1 MEGTFAIRVNRNR
14 LQVQACPGLRLAAY
28 ASESATAFEYV
39 SSAIKPMRPLD
50 QGNSYKI
57 QVWAKGS
64 TFRVKNKEGLKY
76 PKSSFTPLLHKQH
89 GKE

>member
-1 MEGTFAIRVNRNR
+1 MEGTIAIRVNRNR

-50 QGNSYKI
+50 QGNSYII
-57 QVWAKGS
+57 QVWARGS
-64 TFRVKNKEGLKY
+64 GLRTNRAFKTRGSRFLQCYINNMAKN
-76 PKSSFTPLLHKQH
+76 S
-89 GKE
+89 